1 MYRKG
6 RRGMQGEA
14 PGQGSLSGRSCER
27 TPEPEL
33 PDPAIPVPGPP
44 TPLPPKMIFSPTRSL
59 GSSLPRPFC
68 PPRANRIGKP
78 HHGLESAR
86 SRLTTSASTRF
97 LARGN
102 PFLARPS
109 LIFAHSRA
117 GRKVRRFPG
126 SPMWGQRLS
135 PEPRPCG

>member
-1 MYRKG
+1 
-6 RRGMQGEA
+6 MQGEA

-44 TPLPPKMIFSPTRSL
+44 PPTPLPPKMIFSPTRSL
-59 GSSLPRPFC
+59 GSSSLRPFC

-78 HHGLESAR
+78 NHVLESAG
-86 SRLTTSASTRF
+86 SRLATSASAPF

-126 SPMWGQRLS
+126 SPI
-135 PEPRPCG
+135 